1 MYRVTHSESDPEA
14 ITLNVYAAGVVVI
27 STDDTLIKRIQLAS

>member
-1 MYRVTHSESDPEA
+1 MCRVTHSESDPEA

-27 STDDTLIKRIQLAS
+27 FTDDTLAKRMRLAS